1 MEAQEV
7 TAKRLKLELR
17 LEQLKKIDYSKNN
30 FLYFVKQ
37 MWPEFIAGAHHKII
51 ADKLEINTHPRDV
64 IIALCNS

>member
-37 MWPEFIAGAHHKII
+37 MWPEFIAEAHHKII
-51 ADKLEINTHPRDV
+51 ADKL
-64 IIALCNS
+64 